1 MEVIDPVF
9 STQITLHNARKA
21 EVYREVQG
29 LMQQARASCDAL
41 IRGGWRGEACRSIQL
56 QVAAARRE
64 AVRKGLDENHLF
76 LPKEVRPQVARF
88 IDLLHEASHE
98 FELATSLGREDLRAK
113 DAMRRARR
121 VVEREAPTIEVAVR
135 RCFGPTI
142 QPQFPVVSNDC

>member
-1 MEVIDPVF
+1 MALSGTLSPV
-9 STQITLHNARKA
+9 SSSVSRKA
-21 EVYREVQG
+21 QSSGVSP
-29 LMQQARASCDAL
+29 ASRAPPGKSHNP
-41 IRGGWRGEACRSIQL
+41 GYGNPSQPEACRSIQL